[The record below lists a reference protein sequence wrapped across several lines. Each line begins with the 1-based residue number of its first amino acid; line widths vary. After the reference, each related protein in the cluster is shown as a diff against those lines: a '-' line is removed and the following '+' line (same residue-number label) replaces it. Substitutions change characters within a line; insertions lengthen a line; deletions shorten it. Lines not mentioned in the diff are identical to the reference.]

1 MSHKFTYRGGRKGSF
16 VKRARG
22 KNSKTKVEELE
33 VPEVLRKNQG
43 QAVKKTTANKNNKR
57 PNKKKKKK
65 NNRLKSFLIIVF
77 ALVAA
82 FLIIM
87 GMGWGTD
94 PDDAGALTPVDM
106 EKGNLNVLVLG
117 VDKEG
122 LRTDAMMLVSYDM
135 KQTQANI
142 MSIPRDTQ
150 IKVKDRGVTRK
161 INEIHAMHDKN
172 NNMLGPLGSVKAVTA
187 LTGIPIHYYI
197 EFSFDAI
204 DEITDVLGPIEFD
217 VPDVEGNGKGM
228 NYDDP
233 AQDLHIHLKPG
244 LQKLKG
250 NQVQQ
255 FLRYRKSNSGTGDGS
270 DTKRVERQQEFIR
283 AIVDQKVNLSLIAK
297 MPSIYSKMKKNIKT
311 NFSTGDIIKYSKYLN
326 GLTSEN
332 IITHNLPGESKRTG
346 SGWYYVC
353 DLSAT
358 SELITSSFGYDA
370 ENLSNVI
377 YVNDVDGTK
386 KVLTSENKDI
396 QQNSDEETEEKEP
409 LKEEKT
415 EIKPKEEPKESIDEE
430 IEEKEEDPPK
440 KITQEPQKE
449 ETQETTTS
457 SEEIEDDVYISLD

>member
-1 MSHKFTYRGGRKGSF
+1 M
-16 VKRARG
+16 KRARG
-22 KNSKTKVEELE
+22 KNSRTRVEELD
-33 VPEVLRKNQG
+33 VPEVLRNSSR
-43 QAVKKTTANKNNKR
+43 QATRKTVKKKTT
-57 PNKKKKKK
+57 KKTTKKKK
-65 NNRLKSFLIIVF
+65 NQNIIKSFLVIVF
-77 ALVAA
+77 AVIAA

-94 PDDAGALTPVDM
+94 GDDAGALIPVDM
-106 EKGNLNVLVLG
+106 DKGKLNVLVLG

-135 KQTQANI
+135 KETKANI

-161 INEIHAMHDKN
+161 INEVHAMHDKN

-233 AQDLHIHLKPG
+233 AQDLSIHLKPG

-255 FLRYRKSNSGTGDGS
+255 FLRYRKSNSGVGDGS
-270 DTKRVERQQEFIR
+270 DTSRVERQQEFIR
-283 AIVDQKVNLSLIAK
+283 AMVDQKVNLSLIAK
-297 MPSIYSKMKKNIKT
+297 LPSIYSKMKKNIKT
-311 NFSTGDIIKYSKYLN
+311 NFSTGDILKYSKYLN

-332 IITHNLPGESKRTG
+332 IKTYNLPGESKRTS

-358 SELITSSFGYDA
+358 TELIVNYFDYDGQ
-370 ENLSNVI
+370 NLTNVI
-377 YVNDVDGTK
+377 NINDVDGTK
-386 KVLTSENKDI
+386 KVLTSN
-396 QQNSDEETEEKEP
+396 NEK
-409 LKEEKT
+409 KEEK
-415 EIKPKEEPKESIDEE
+415 S
-430 IEEKEEDPPK
+430 EEKIEKDEPLEVETTQTEPEEENVSK
-440 KITQEPQKE
+440 QPQKE
-449 ETQETTTS
+449 EEKK
-457 SEEIEDDVYISLD
+457 EEIKQEPVPKPDEEPEEIIPSESVEEESDDVITLD

>member
-1 MSHKFTYRGGRKGSF
+1 M
-16 VKRARG
+16 KRARG
-22 KNSKTKVEELE
+22 KNSKTRVEELD
-33 VPEVLRKNQG
+33 VPETLRKSQG
-43 QAVKKTTANKNNKR
+43 QTVRKTTTVKNTKR
-57 PNKKKKKK
+57 PTKKKKKK
-65 NNRLKSFLIIVF
+65 NNGLKSFLIIVF

-94 PDDAGALTPVDM
+94 GDDAGALIPVDM
-106 EKGNLNVLVLG
+106 EKGKLNVLVLG
-117 VDKEG
+117 VDADG

-172 NNMLGPLGSVKAVTA
+172 NDMLGPMGSVKAVTA

-197 EFSFDAI
+197 EFNFNAI

-217 VPDVEGNGKGM
+217 VPDVEGDGRGM

-255 FLRYRKSNSGTGDGS
+255 FLRYRKSNSGGGDGS

-283 AIVDQKVNLSLIAK
+283 AMVDQKVNLSLIAK

-332 IITHNLPGESKRTG
+332 VMTHNLPGESKKTG

-353 DLSAT
+353 DLQAT
-358 SELITSSFGYDA
+358 AELMSSTFGYNEESPTNIIYINGDNGIKKDSIPESNKA
-370 ENLSNVI
+370 EYDDEKDTEDEEPLKAEPETTHKEEQEESLAKKSEEKEEEPPKQTPKKSPEADNEEINLS
-377 YVNDVDGTK
+377 
-386 KVLTSENKDI
+386 
-396 QQNSDEETEEKEP
+396 EETEE
-409 LKEEKT
+409 EE
-415 EIKPKEEPKESIDEE
+415 
-430 IEEKEEDPPK
+430 
-440 KITQEPQKE
+440 
-449 ETQETTTS
+449 
-457 SEEIEDDVYISLD
+457 YINLD